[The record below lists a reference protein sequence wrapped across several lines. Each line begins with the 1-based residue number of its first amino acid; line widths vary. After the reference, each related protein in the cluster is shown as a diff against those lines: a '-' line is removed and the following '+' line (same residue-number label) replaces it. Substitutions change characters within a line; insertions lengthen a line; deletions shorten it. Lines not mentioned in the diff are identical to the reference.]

1 MPRYSD
7 ELIADIFAAN
17 DIIDYVSKYVALTK
31 RGKDYMGLCPFHSEK
46 SPSFHVNADKQL
58 FHCFG
63 CGAGGNLVQF
73 VMRSENLDFVD
84 ALRLLADNAGIQLPE
99 EDSSY
104 NDERHRHRQRIYDMN
119 KLAARFFYEK
129 LTADEKGMK
138 ALSYLTERGITGKTI
153 TVYGLGYAPDS
164 YDALLRHLRD
174 QGFSEKEITD
184 ASLAVSRDGKTYDK
198 FRNRVMFPII
208 DVRGNIIGFGGRIF
222 EEPEIPGGFKPPK
235 YLNSGETAAFDKGK
249 NLFSLNLAKKS
260 DSKRLILVE
269 GYMDVITVYQA
280 GIHNIVATL
289 GTAITENQAK
299 LINRY
304 ASEVLI
310 CYDMDEAGRKAVL
323 RAIDIFSKTGGKTK
337 VVKLKGAKDPDEY
350 IRKSGVAMFKKALDE
365 AVPSTEFILSVIRLN
380 HDLSE
385 TDGKIGFV
393 SEAAAALSSVRDS
406 IEVDAYINKISDET
420 GIGKEAIYAEY
431 RKHLSTPAVKGAP
444 SSFKTVQTTG
454 KPIRNS
460 AEKPTAAFDAQRR
473 LLNLIAGDKHIY
485 NAVKDI
491 IKPEDYSP
499 GIMQEIAG
507 RIYGCREKGR
517 EPDAAE
523 IMNYFS
529 DDEMSMSTASSVFYE
544 LSEYKNKRASALSNV
559 KTILLEKNKIEMRK
573 YADDI
578 NRLAELIAEKN
589 KLEKLELTWD

>member
-46 SPSFHVNADKQL
+46 TPSFHVNADKQL

-104 NDERHRHRQRIYDMN
+104 NDERHKHRQRIYAMN
-119 KLAARFFYEK
+119 KLAARFFYER
-129 LTADEKGMK
+129 LTADKGGAK
-138 ALSYLTERGITGKTI
+138 ALSYLTRRGITGKTI

-164 YDALLRHLRD
+164 YDSLLNFLKSKD
-174 QGFSEKEITD
+174 FSEKEITD

-222 EEPEIPGGFKPPK
+222 EESELPGGYKPPK
-235 YLNSGETAAFDKGK
+235 YLNSGETPAFDKGK

-323 RAIDIFSKTGGKTK
+323 RAIDIFSKAGGKTR
-337 VVKLKGAKDPDEY
+337 VVKLKDAKDPDEY
-350 IRKSGVAMFKKALDE
+350 IRKSGAAMFKKALDE

-420 GIGKEAIYAEY
+420 GIGKEAIYTEY
-431 RKHLSTPAVKGAP
+431 RKHISYPAGKGVQST
-444 SSFKTVQTTG
+444 FKTVQTTG
-454 KPIRNS
+454 KAIRS
-460 AEKPTAAFDAQRR
+460 IDKPTASFDAQRR
-473 LLNLIAGDKHIY
+473 LLNLITGDKHIY
-485 NAVKDI
+485 DAVKDI

-499 GIMQEIAG
+499 GIMQELAG
-507 RIYGCREKGR
+507 RIYGCRAEGR

-529 DDEMSMSTASSVFYE
+529 DDEMSMCTASSVFYE
-544 LSEYKNKRASALSNV
+544 LSEYKDKRASALSNV
-559 KTILLEKNKIEMRK
+559 KTILLEKNKSEMRK

-578 NRLAELIAEKN
+578 NKLAELIAVKN